1 VDNFFEVHSCA
12 HKNGS
17 REQNDAPFREALL
30 SIGWDYSY
38 GQPVNQTRSLYMFT
52 HYEAMKGNEKCKKFG
67 GSPKVI
73 GNIAIRTAHMTSYSS
88 ILYRFRV
95 IARFLSKVTNC
106 TPPHLITFEFHHELW
121 CQSPRAIVRHYL
133 RDPTFSR
140 FDAIPECDRHTTS
153 AYTALNTALCRW
165 ARLLTTDIG
174 ISTPALYNASYRI
187 GIRLF
192 FNETSGQI
200 YRCQK

>member
-1 VDNFFEVHSCA
+1 MQKIWRVTQGHRK
-12 HKNGS
+12 H
-17 REQNDAPFREALL
+17 R
-30 SIGWDYSY
+30 
-38 GQPVNQTRSLYMFT
+38 
-52 HYEAMKGNEKCKKFG
+52 H
-67 GSPKVI
+67 
-73 GNIAIRTAHMTSYSS
+73 SYSAYDFLFVYLVPFS
-88 ILYRFRV
+88 SYSTFFVKSDQLY
-95 IARFLSKVTNC
+95 
-106 TPPHLITFEFHHELW
+106 PPHLITFEFHHELW